1 MSLYNLKNMLIQ
13 SRLGN
18 NLSRLCDF
26 ILFCAIALCS
36 GNGFGSRDY
45 YNYGVIISLIVMAID
60 AVRVRR
66 AYFLLLPVIAM
77 LIISIGNDSILQ
89 ATSLLV
95 LLLILFN
102 HNIIAASLLFS
113 SLLPF
118 FCYLVPSIFPSFLLS
133 PLITLIL
140 YFGCFFLLM
149 KFHAKVCK
157 VILFLLCMVYAL
169 LLAYVGLSVF
179 QIDKCPE
186 KNMPPGYNTGNTLEK
201 MLGQKLLVNGTL
213 YYANQQ
219 YTSIT
224 NTGTV
229 YLDHDSCTKYDG
241 GKYVQESPWSKNQL
255 IAIEPLRVNVVED
268 GCLVL
273 NLGSKI
279 VDKNLAPLWGL
290 SSGLDFNTLC
300 AYDGGRLIFG
310 DSDMAGDMLSPYQE
324 NLWRQLCGLNSGYRS
339 WLSLTCIAMF
349 TVFFFVRYRLLF
361 CLTVFCI
368 VILFRVILN
377 RTHLEGGVR
386 YVGDKIYYP
395 HSTLCYGVVRAFNKL
410 DVPMWFSNKNAKVLA
425 IGARH
430 CATHNG
436 EKIIVL
442 EPGAKVIIDGRT
454 YSAGILPMGTVKQI
468 VDARE
473 IVKDNKR
480 SIGVALYE
488 MSGVIIIATGSPTSI
503 DFRSYL

>member
-1 MSLYNLKNMLIQ
+1 MGIYNLKNLLIQ

-66 AYFLLLPVIAM
+66 DYFLLLPVLAL

-102 HNIIAASLLFS
+102 RSIIAASLLFS
-113 SLLPF
+113 SIVPF
-118 FCYLVPSIFPSFLLS
+118 FCFLVPCIFPSFLLS
-133 PLITLIL
+133 PLITSVL
-140 YFGCFFLLM
+140 YFSCFFLLM
-149 KFHAKVCK
+149 KFQDKVCK

-169 LLAYVGLSVF
+169 FLAYVGLSVF
-179 QIDKCPE
+179 EIDKCPE

-201 MLGQKLLVNGTL
+201 ILEKELPENGTL

-241 GKYVQESPWSKNQL
+241 GEFVQESPWSKNQL

-279 VDKNLAPLWGL
+279 EDKNLAPLWGQ

-300 AYDGGRLIFG
+300 AYDGSRLIFG
-310 DSDMAGDMLSPYQE
+310 DSDMAGDMLSPYQA
-324 NLWRQLCGLNSGYRS
+324 NLWRQLCGLNLGYRI
-339 WLSLTCIAMF
+339 WLCLVCTVVF
-349 TVFFFVRYRLLF
+349 TTFFFIKRRLLF
-361 CLTVFCI
+361 CLTVLCI
-368 VILFRVILN
+368 VILFRVMLN
-377 RTHLEGGVR
+377 LTHLEGGVR
-386 YVGDKIYYP
+386 YVGDKVYYP

-410 DVPMWFSNKNAKVLA
+410 DVLMWFSNKNAKVLA
-425 IGARH
+425 IGAGH
-430 CATHNG
+430 CATHDG

-442 EPGAKVIIDGRT
+442 EPGAKVMINGRT
-454 YSAGILPMGTVKQI
+454 YSAGILPMGTVNQI

-473 IVKDNKR
+473 IVEENKR

-488 MSGVIIIATGSPTSI
+488 TSGVIIIATGSPASI
-503 DFRSYL
+503 DFRPYL